1 MQDKK
6 MALLG
11 VDLGTS
17 NCKAAVFGND
27 GEIISKKVKPYNKN
41 LKGGTTRSEMP
52 PASFL
57 ETFIEVIR
65 SFESEIRQKIDA
77 FSISSQGET
86 YIALDSR
93 GIPIGNFILNSD
105 TRANEETLLLEK
117 ILGREYLYEIC
128 GVPPHNTFSLTKIFW
143 HKRRGLYKNA
153 YCFLSVA
160 DYILQQLGMGYY
172 TDYSLASRVM
182 GFDIKE
188 KKWSAEILDVLNLSD
203 KQFPVPLP
211 AGVVLGK
218 LKMDVALLLGL
229 KQGIAVCLGGHDQPC
244 GALGM
249 GVLDENEAMV
259 SAGTYEC
266 MAVSSRSPRNTREA
280 LQWHIN
286 SYCHVIDGKY
296 ITLAFFPG
304 AMVVDWVIDL
314 FCQPEVAQNNTNNI
328 LPNKILDNMIKDI
341 PGPTGICFTPHL
353 IGALN
358 PDWDTRATTVI
369 AGLRP
374 ETTRLHLYKAV
385 YEGIAFELA
394 HNVAVM
400 EKLAGKID
408 VLRISGGGARL
419 DIAVSLRAAFTG
431 KPIVKMQSSESVCLG
446 AAMIAGIGIGVFKDY
461 IDASRN
467 MVHIIETVTPDLEIQ
482 KDYENQRK
490 QYDLLFPS
498 LEAYRKL
505 QT

>member
-1 MQDKK
+1 VV
-6 MALLG
+6 LLG

-17 NCKAAVFGND
+17 NCKAVVFGNN
-27 GEIISKKVKPYNKN
+27 GKIISKRVKPYDRN
-41 LKGGTTRSEMP
+41 LKDEIIQHEMP
-52 PASFL
+52 PDSLFN
-57 ETFIEVIR
+57 TFTEVIR
-65 SFESEIRQKIDA
+65 SIESETRQKIDA

-86 YIALDSR
+86 YIALDKK

-105 TRANEETLLLEK
+105 TRANEETLLLEE

-128 GVPPHNTFSLTKIFW
+128 GIPPHNTFSLTKIFW

-153 YCFLSVA
+153 CCFLSVA
-160 DYILQQLGMGYY
+160 DYILQRLGMGYY

-182 GFDIKE
+182 GFNIKE
-188 KKWSAEILDVLNLSD
+188 KKWSGEILDALNLSD

-211 AGVVLGK
+211 AGAVLGK
-218 LKMDVALLLGL
+218 LETDAALLLGL
-229 KQGIAVCLGGHDQPC
+229 KQGITVCLGGHDQPC

-266 MAVSSRSPRNTREA
+266 IAVSSQSPRNTSEA
-280 LQWHIN
+280 LRWHIN

-304 AMVVDWVIDL
+304 AMVVDWAIDL
-314 FCQPEVAQNNTNNI
+314 FCQPEVMQGNLNDI
-328 LPNKILDNMIKDI
+328 LPNKILDNMIEKI
-341 PGPTGICFTPHL
+341 PGPTGICLTPHL
-353 IGALN
+353 IGAFN
-358 PDWDTRATTVI
+358 PNWDTRATTVI

-374 ETTRLHLYKAV
+374 EITRLHLYKAA

-394 HNVAVM
+394 HNVAIM
-400 EKLAGKID
+400 EKLTGKID
-408 VLRISGGGARL
+408 ILHISGGGAKL
-419 DIAVSLRAAFTG
+419 DLAVSLRAALTG
-431 KPIVKMQSSESVCLG
+431 KFVARMQSSESVCLG
-446 AAMIAGIGIGVFKDY
+446 AAMLAGIGTGIFKDY
-461 IDASRN
+461 FDASRN
-467 MVHIIETVTPDLEIQ
+467 MVHITEIVNPDLKMQ
-482 KDYENQRK
+482 KEYENQRK

-505 QT
+505 QI